1 MREESL
7 WLIPDFRLKFQLE
20 RDLSKSTRMMYN
32 YETRLLILKLVD
44 GAHEVMKATMQIAL
58 PRALYNMGLEQSITL
73 RGSTRVRGG
82 SCFKEPDGSWVP
94 WAHLPGRDRKW
105 SAVVMEA
112 GVSESI
118 EKIKADA
125 GWWLANSID
134 QVKLVVIVS
143 INQISPEIT
152 FQTIVLDTA
161 TAIPTVRQAVTTSR
175 APKQP
180 DAPITTSPAE
190 PLIIRFEEILC
201 RQPVPLSK
209 TSIFLLIGWKEL
221 LAGSGWINSYKS
233 MRPGS

>member
-7 WLIPDFRLKFQLE
+7 WCVMDHMIKEITVFHNCCFICRLVPDFRLKFQLE

-32 YETRLLILKLVD
+32 YETRSLILKLVD

-105 SAVVMEA
+105 PTVVMEV
-112 GVSESI
+112 G
-118 EKIKADA
+118 
-125 GWWLANSID
+125 
-134 QVKLVVIVS
+134 LVVIVS
-143 INQISPEIT
+143 INRISPEIT

-190 PLIIRFEEILC
+190 PMIIRFEEILC
-201 RQPVPLSK
+201 RQPVPPEQDLQISLDWLK
-209 TSIFLLIGWKEL
+209 RASRWVWMDQQL
-221 LAGSGWINSYKS
+221 
-233 MRPGS
+233 